1 MSLCFLGKTF
11 TICQLMCWL
20 KANAHYDAPMQ
31 IQDLPPNL
39 GHAYAYTGFV
49 FAIRNNVTLFR
60 STACT
65 LGRFHTLPMSM
76 RTESTQ
82 LLEWGDS
89 GHKAAPCTSL
99 ARSGLDWSAERLRII
114 APPQPPSKDGGGCR
128 DGGRDGQR
136 VHIGIWNL
144 ESCPPLR
151 CARRPRTDIHPK
163 QLRSA
168 VNI

>member
-114 APPQPPSKDGGGCR
+114 APPQPPSKGGKEDVGWR
-128 DGGRDGQR
+128 ERWAPR
-136 VHIGIWNL
+136 PHWNL
-144 ESCPPLR
+144 EFGILPAASVR
-151 CARRPRTDIHPK
+151 AS
-163 QLRSA
+163 SA
-168 VNI
+168 H